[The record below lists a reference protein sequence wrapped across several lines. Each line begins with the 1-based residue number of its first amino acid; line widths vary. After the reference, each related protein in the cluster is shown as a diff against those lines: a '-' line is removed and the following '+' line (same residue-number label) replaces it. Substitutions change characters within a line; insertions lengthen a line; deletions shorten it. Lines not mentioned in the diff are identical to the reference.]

1 LSTHEHAL
9 NLGYDGADRFT
20 RAMPRDDLAG
30 LQRFSDTVLNGQSG
44 IRVFDRAEVN
54 AVLGPGGSI
63 GRCAAAIL
71 GAGAR
76 PVRAILFD
84 KTADN
89 NWAVPWHQDRTIAVR
104 ERRDVPGFGPW
115 TVKAGV
121 VHVEPPFDI
130 IEGMITI
137 RAHLD
142 DCPGDNAPLLVVPGS
157 HRLGRLAAERTSWVA
172 RQHGHAPCLAGAGDL
187 WIYAS
192 SIVHASE
199 RAKSPR
205 RRRVLQI
212 DYANEDLPGG
222 LAWLGVADGSERR
235 QL

>member
-1 LSTHEHAL
+1 VSTHEHAL
-9 NLGYDGADRFT
+9 NLGHDGADRFT
-20 RAMPRDDLAG
+20 RAMPADDLAG
-30 LQRFSDTVLNGQSG
+30 LQRFSDTVSHGQSG
-44 IRVFDRAEVN
+44 IRTFDRAEVS

-63 GRCAAAIL
+63 GRCAAVIL
-71 GAGAR
+71 GSGAR

-104 ERRDVPGFGPW
+104 ERREVPGFGPW
-115 TVKAGV
+115 SNKDGV

-142 DCPGDNAPLLVVPGS
+142 DCPDDNAPLLVVPGS
-157 HRLGRLAAERTSWVA
+157 HRLGRVAAEQTAEVA
-172 RQHGHAPCLAGAGDL
+172 REHGHAPCLAGPGDL
-187 WIYAS
+187 WIYAT

-199 RAKSPR
+199 RAKTPR
-205 RRRVLQI
+205 RRRVLQV
-212 DYANEDLPGG
+212 DYASAELPGG
-222 LAWLGVADGSERR
+222 LQWVGVTGGM
-235 QL
+235 

>member
-1 LSTHEHAL
+1 MHEHGL
-9 NLGYDGADRFT
+9 NLGRDGADRFS
-20 RAMPRDDLAG
+20 RAIVRDELAG
-30 LQRFSDTVLNGQSG
+30 LQRFSDAVLDGQSG
-44 IRVFDRAEVN
+44 VRVFDRAEVS

-89 NWAVPWHQDRTIAVR
+89 NWAVAWHQDRTIAVR
-104 ERRDVPGFGPW
+104 ERHDLPGFGPW
-115 TVKAGV
+115 SLKAGV

-130 IEGMITI
+130 IENMITI

-142 DCPGDNAPLLVVPGS
+142 DCAEDNAPLLVVPGS
-157 HRLGRLAAERTSWVA
+157 HRLGRVAAGQTAEIALT
-172 RQHGHAPCLAGAGDL
+172 HGHAACLASARDL
-187 WIYAS
+187 WIYAT

-199 RAKSPR
+199 RAQNPR
-205 RRRVLQI
+205 RRRVLQV
-212 DYANEDLPGG
+212 DYASGELPDG
-222 LAWLGVADGSERR
+222 LAWLGVAGSGM
-235 QL
+235 